1 MASAGVFA
9 RHLVAATVAGFMV
22 LTGAAAASASPAVT
36 PTVRVAAATQAAFT
50 PKISGSA
57 TVGVTLKITGLPQG
71 TTLSYRWKRNGV
83 AISGATRST
92 YKIVTADLGKKLTV
106 TVTSKRAGYTTLTK
120 TSAATSAVLRPFVT
134 RTPTISGT
142 ARVGST
148 LKVAMPA
155 WSPTPTYAYQWYRNG
170 VAISGATKTTRVVA
184 TADAGARLT
193 VKVTGTRSGYRPAST
208 TSLPTA
214 VVLPAAPPAAVAPVA
229 KAFPTGARV
238 DYQLGGAYTP
248 PAGVGIVTRDNAD
261 APAPGVWNICYIN
274 GFQTQPGESG
284 TWPST
289 VILRDASGKAVADR
303 DWPGEYLLDTS
314 TAAKRSTIAG
324 VLATLIDRYAS
335 KGFQAVEFDNLDS
348 YTRSG
353 RLLTADNNIALAKL
367 LVDRAHSKGLLAG
380 QKNAVELS
388 QRLRTEAGFDFAV
401 AEECL
406 EWGECSG
413 YTKVYGTK
421 TLDVEYSDGSMS
433 LSQVCSSS
441 QRMPSTVYR
450 DRDLVAKGQRGY
462 VYGTC
467 S

>member
-1 MASAGVFA
+1 MALVLRRS
-9 RHLVAATVAGFMV
+9 LVAAIAAAFV
-22 LTGAAAASASPAVT
+22 LTGAAAASASPVVA
-36 PTVRVAAATQAAFT
+36 PTVRVAVATQAPFT

-57 TVGVTLKITGLPQG
+57 TVGVTLKITGLPKG

-106 TVTSKRAGYTTLTK
+106 TVTSKRSGYTTRTK
-120 TSAATSAVLRPFVT
+120 TSAATSAVLRPFAT
-134 RTPTISGT
+134 HTPAISGT

-148 LKVAMPA
+148 LKVTMAA
-155 WSPTPTYAYQWYRNG
+155 WSPTPKYTYQWYRNG
-170 VAISGATKTTRVVA
+170 VAIVGATTSSRVLA
-184 TADAGARLT
+184 TADAGTRLT
-193 VKVTGTRSGYRPAST
+193 VKVTGTRSGYRTASK
-208 TSLPTA
+208 TSLPA
-214 VVLPAAPPAAVAPVA
+214 AAVLPAVVASAPAA
-229 KAFPTGARV
+229 KAFPAGARV

-248 PAGVGIVTRDNAD
+248 PTGVGIVTRDNGD
-261 APAPGVWNICYIN
+261 APAAGVWNICYIN

-284 TWPST
+284 AWPST
-289 VILRDASGKAVADR
+289 VILRDSAGKAVADR

-314 TAAKRSTIAG
+314 TAAKRTAILG
-324 VLATLIDRYAS
+324 VLGPVIDRCAS

-353 RLLTADNNIALAKL
+353 KLLVADYNIAMAKL

-380 QKNAVELS
+380 QKNTVELS

-406 EWGECSG
+406 EWGECGG
-413 YTKVYGTK
+413 YTSVYGTK

-433 LSQVCSSS
+433 LDQVCSSS
-441 QRMPSTVYR
+441 KRLPSTVYR
-450 DRDLVAKGQRGY
+450 DRDLVAKGQKGY